1 MYMLDSLPAGG
12 ATVVVLGIGKVV
24 GAAIDC
30 WFRYLMDNL
39 SAGGANVVGIGIGR
53 VVGATID
60 L

>member
-12 ATVVVLGIGKVV
+12 ATVVVLSISKVV

-30 WFRYLMDNL
+30 WFRYMMDNL
-39 SAGGANVVGIGIGR
+39 SAGGAKVVVIGIGR

-60 L
+60 